1 MHGVR
6 EKLLGPLG
14 DNCDLRLLIWQA
26 NELWLWPESGH
37 LEMLKPE
44 NGKIVACCIYICSFC
59 DDIVTTVFEL
69 FSGTCEPFKRA

>member
-26 NELWLWPESGH
+26 DELWLWPESGH
-37 LEMLKPE
+37 LEMFEAREL
-44 NGKIVACCIYICSFC
+44 KIVAWRGYICSIC
-59 DDIVTTVFEL
+59 DNIVTTVFEL
-69 FSGTCEPFKRA
+69 FLGTCEPYKGA